1 MATGRTDGRTD
12 AQHRPGAAPPGDNQ
26 VTRPHV
32 GSATPPHPGRLEG
45 KGRGEGT
52 GCRALLPA
60 NLAHLPAAQPRH
72 VEATR
77 ARGREEKWFPYHRLP
92 GADKNSSCYTIST
105 RLTPVQA
112 HSQVTNP
119 LIQIPPRCR
128 SALQIWVTS
137 AGRERAAHPAPTAA
151 GANKPRARGTR
162 TLLGAQHLGPEHPKR
177 GGASAG
183 FQQDLCRGQPTA
195 CCHQTPEDLHA

>member
-1 MATGRTDGRTD
+1 MGDGHGTDRRTDKCP
-12 AQHRPGAAPPGDNQ
+12 AQTRSSSPRGQPSHPAPRGL
-26 VTRPHV
+26 
-32 GSATPPHPGRLEG
+32 GYATTSWAP
-45 KGRGEGT
+45 RGEGT

-77 ARGREEKWFPYHRLP
+77 ERGREEKWFPYHRLP

-151 GANKPRARGTR
+151 SANKLHAHGTR

-183 FQQDLCRGQPTA
+183 FQQALCRGQATV
-195 CCHQTPEDLHA
+195 CCHQAPEELHT